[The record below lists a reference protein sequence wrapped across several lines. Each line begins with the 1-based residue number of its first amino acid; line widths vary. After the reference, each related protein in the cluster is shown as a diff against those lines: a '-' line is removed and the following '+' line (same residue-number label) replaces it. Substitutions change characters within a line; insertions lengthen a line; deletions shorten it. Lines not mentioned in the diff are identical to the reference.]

1 MNLRNIL
8 IGFGVAVTCFAFQSC
23 SEDEKGGYTPVNY
36 NVNGKVEKGPFVS
49 GSTIDIQPMDANM
62 QPLGSI
68 YSSTISDNTGSFS
81 FGSKEFETPF
91 AQLKAIGYFFNEV
104 DGQLSRGTLTLMAV
118 VNLSDQSTVNV
129 NILTHLKYKRIINLT
144 GQNKSYSDANKQA
157 QKELLTAFGLQRFL
171 DVDVSQYSI
180 TTGSDEAGALLAIS
194 SLLLVDR
201 SEAVLTEYLA
211 KLSEEFGQEGKFSE
225 TSLQQIKKDRNKL
238 NSKLPSIA
246 SNVVSRYNSLG
257 QTVLVKDLAY
267 FFDWNDDGIAGNEI
281 AGNDTPVTL
290 ETSRITVPKEGGE
303 YSIKIN
309 TSIPLTLTP
318 TESNTSQ
325 MPTENL
331 FDKLYETPG
340 LSSMKVEKA
349 LENNVLKVN
358 IKPSASRR
366 NRTDSVAI
374 YDFRDQKVAI
384 LTISQEGDPNAP
396 LPKLGQAGVQAF
408 NAYASSLSE
417 ALTSSNTLEAKYS
430 GVATDWEF
438 RAPLSSSNG
447 NINDIFSKYYRAIN
461 RNLIILEADAT
472 RESAYPDFLNTF
484 NAICYYNMVVYW
496 GGVPYLTTVPD
507 LNSLYLPRS
516 SEKDIFQALTSNLE
530 TAITKSDEKKNLFA
544 TSDLND
550 LLFVSKDVA
559 RIILANI
566 HMYQGEYSKAKSLLA
581 KVVSNNFYQLE
592 STTSYT
598 PTSKELIL
606 GLFKPDRSGNTP
618 TAITPILTYTDV
630 LLSLAECEA
639 HLGNEAAALNYLKMV
654 TRAKG
659 IAETSDVITGIK
671 EARKIALTD
680 QVGYFAFLKRNG
692 LAKSELK
699 LEDYQLLFPIPQ
711 REIDINPG
719 MTQNPGY

>member
-1 MNLRNIL
+1 MDLRNIL
-8 IGFGVAVTCFAFQSC
+8 IGFGVAVTCIAFQSC

-49 GSTIDIQPMDANM
+49 GSTIDVQPMDAEM

-68 YSSTISDNTGSFS
+68 YSTTISDNTGSFS

-91 AQLKAIGYFFNEV
+91 AQLKANGYFFNEV

-118 VNLSDQSTVNV
+118 VNLADQSTVNV

-257 QTVLVKDLAY
+257 KTVSVKDLAY

-281 AGNDTPVTL
+281 AGNGTPVTL

-303 YSIKIN
+303 YSIKIS
-309 TSIPLTLTP
+309 TSIPLTLDTQ
-318 TESNTSQ
+318 ESDGIHSIHES
-325 MPTENL
+325 M

-340 LSSMKVEKA
+340 LTLIKVEKA

-366 NRTDSVAI
+366 NVTDSVAI

-384 LTISQEGDPNAP
+384 LTISQEGDPSAP
-396 LPKLGQAGVQAF
+396 LPKLGEAGVQAF
-408 NAYASSLSE
+408 YAYASSLSE
-417 ALTSSNTLEAKYS
+417 VITSSNTLEAKYS
-430 GVATDWEF
+430 GITTDWEF

-472 RESAYPDFLNTF
+472 RESAYPDYLNTF

-507 LNSLYLPRS
+507 LNSLYLPRT

-530 TAITKSDEKKNLFA
+530 TAISKSDEKKNRFA

-566 HMYQGEYSKAKSLLA
+566 HMYQSEYSKAKSLLA

-606 GLFKPDRSGNTP
+606 GLFN
-618 TAITPILTYTDV
+618 TPILTYTDV

-639 HLGNEAAALNYLKMV
+639 HLGNDAAALNYLKMV

>member
-1 MNLRNIL
+1 MDLRNIL
-8 IGFGVAVTCFAFQSC
+8 IGFGVAVTCIAFQSC

-49 GSTIDIQPMDANM
+49 GSTIDVQPMDANM

-91 AQLKAIGYFFNEV
+91 ALLTANGYFFNEV

-118 VNLSDQSTVNV
+118 VNLADQSTVNV

-211 KLSEEFGQEGKFSE
+211 KLSEEFGQGGKFSE
-225 TSLQQIKKDRNKL
+225 TSQQQLKKDRNKL
-238 NSKLPSIA
+238 NSKLQYIA

-257 QTVLVKDLAY
+257 QTVSVKDLAY

-290 ETSRITVPKEGGE
+290 ETPRITVPKEGGE
-303 YSIKIN
+303 YSIKIS
-309 TSIPLTLTP
+309 TSIPLTLDTQ
-318 TESNTSQ
+318 ESDGIHSIHES
-325 MPTENL
+325 M

-340 LSSMKVEKA
+340 LTLIKVEKA

-366 NRTDSVAI
+366 NVTDSVAI

-384 LTISQEGDPNAP
+384 LTISQEGNPNAP
-396 LPKLGQAGVQAF
+396 LPKLGEAGVQAF
-408 NAYASSLSE
+408 YAYASSLSE
-417 ALTSSNTLEAKYS
+417 VITSSNTLEAKYS
-430 GVATDWEF
+430 GIATDPAF

-472 RESAYPDFLNTF
+472 RESAYPDYLNTF

-496 GGVPYLTTVPD
+496 GGVPYVKTTSD
-507 LNSLYLPRS
+507 LMGGYLPRT

-530 TAITKSDEKKNLFA
+530 TAISKSDEKKNRFA

-566 HMYQGEYSKAKSLLA
+566 HMYQSEYSKAKSLLA

-606 GLFKPDRSGNTP
+606 GLFN
-618 TAITPILTYTDV
+618 TPILTYTDV

-659 IAETSDVITGIK
+659 LTETSDVITGIK

-680 QVGYFAFLKRNG
+680 QIGYFAFLKRNG

-711 REIDINPG
+711 REIDLNPG

>member
-1 MNLRNIL
+1 MDLRNIL

-49 GSTIDIQPMDANM
+49 GSTIDVQPMDANM

-91 AQLKAIGYFFNEV
+91 AQLKANGYFFNEV
-104 DGQLSRGTLTLMAV
+104 DGQLSRGTLTLLAV
-118 VNLSDQSTVNV
+118 VNLADQSTVNV

-157 QKELLTAFGLQRFL
+157 QKELLTAFGLQRFP

-257 QTVLVKDLAY
+257 QTVSVKDLAY

-303 YSIKIN
+303 YSIKIS
-309 TSIPLTLTP
+309 TSIPLTLDTQ
-318 TESNTSQ
+318 ESDGIHSIHES
-325 MPTENL
+325 M

-340 LSSMKVEKA
+340 LTLIKVEKA

-358 IKPSASRR
+358 IKPTASRR
-366 NRTDSVAI
+366 NVTDSVAI
-374 YDFRDQKVAI
+374 YDFRGQKVAI
-384 LTISQEGDPNAP
+384 LTISQEGNPNAP
-396 LPKLGQAGVQAF
+396 LPKLGEAGVQAF
-408 NAYASSLSE
+408 YAYASSLSE

-496 GGVPYLTTVPD
+496 GGVPYVKTTSD
-507 LNSLYLPRS
+507 LMGGYLPRT

-530 TAITKSDEKKNLFA
+530 TAISKSDEKKNRFA

-566 HMYQGEYSKAKSLLA
+566 HMYQSEYSKAKSLLA

-606 GLFKPDRSGNTP
+606 GLFN
-618 TAITPILTYTDV
+618 TPILTYTDV

-639 HLGNEAAALNYLKMV
+639 HLGNDAAALNYLKMV

-711 REIDINPG
+711 REIDLNPG

>member
-1 MNLRNIL
+1 MDLRNIL

-49 GSTIDIQPMDANM
+49 GSTIDVQPMDANM

-91 AQLKAIGYFFNEV
+91 AQLKANGYFFNEV

-118 VNLSDQSTVNV
+118 VNLADQSTVNV

-180 TTGSDEAGALLAIS
+180 TTGSDQAGALLAIS

-257 QTVLVKDLAY
+257 QTVSVKDLAY

-281 AGNDTPVTL
+281 AGNGTPVTL

-303 YSIKIN
+303 YSIKIS
-309 TSIPLTLTP
+309 TSIPLTLDTQ
-318 TESNTSQ
+318 ESDGIHSIHES
-325 MPTENL
+325 M

-340 LSSMKVEKA
+340 LTLIKVEKA

-384 LTISQEGDPNAP
+384 LTISQEGNPNAP
-396 LPKLGQAGVQAF
+396 LPKLGEAGVQAF

-417 ALTSSNTLEAKYS
+417 AITSSNTLETKYS

-461 RNLIILEADAT
+461 RNLIVLEADAT
-472 RESAYPDFLNTF
+472 RESAYPDYLNTF

-507 LNSLYLPRS
+507 LNSLYLPRT
-516 SEKDIFQALTSNLE
+516 SEKDIFHALTSNLE
-530 TAITKSDEKKNLFA
+530 TAISKSDEKKNRFA

-566 HMYQGEYSKAKSLLA
+566 HMYQGEYPKAKSLLA

-606 GLFKPDRSGNTP
+606 GLFN
-618 TAITPILTYTDV
+618 TPILTYTDV

-639 HLGNEAAALNYLKMV
+639 HLGNDAAALNYLKMV

-659 IAETSDVITGIK
+659 IAETTDVITGIK

-719 MTQNPGY
+719 ITQNPGY

>member
-1 MNLRNIL
+1 MNLRKIL

-23 SEDEKGGYTPVNY
+23 SEDEKGGYSPANY

-49 GSTIDIQPMDANM
+49 GSTIDVQPMDANM

-91 AQLKAIGYFFNEV
+91 ALLTANGYFFNEV
-104 DGQLSRGTLTLMAV
+104 DGQLSRGTLTLMAI

-129 NILTHLKYKRIINLT
+129 NILTHLKYKRIINLI

-180 TTGSDEAGALLAIS
+180 TTGSDQAGALLAIS
-194 SLLLVDR
+194 SLILVDK
-201 SEAVLTEYLA
+201 SEAALTEYLA
-211 KLSEEFGQEGKFSE
+211 KLSEEFGQGGKFSE
-225 TSLQQIKKDRNKL
+225 TSQQQLKKDRNKL
-238 NSKLPSIA
+238 NSKLQYIA
-246 SNVVSRYNSLG
+246 SNVVSRYNNLG
-257 QTVLVKDLAY
+257 ITVSVKDLSY

-281 AGNDTPVTL
+281 AGNDNPVTL

-309 TSIPLTLTP
+309 TSIPLTLNTL
-318 TESNTSQ
+318 ESDIDQITSV
-325 MPTENL
+325 NL

-349 LENNVLKVN
+349 LENNVLKVK
-358 IKPSASRR
+358 IKPSASRS
-366 NRTDSVAI
+366 NLTSTVDI
-374 YDFRDQKVAI
+374 YDYREQKVAF
-384 LTISQEGDPNAP
+384 LTISQEGNPNAP
-396 LPKLGQAGVQAF
+396 LPKLGATGVQVF
-408 NAYASSLSE
+408 SIYASYLSE
-417 ALTSSNTLEAKYS
+417 AITNSNTLEAKYS
-430 GVATDWEF
+430 GIATDLAF
-438 RAPLSSSNG
+438 RAPLSSSDG
-447 NINDIFSKYYRAIN
+447 NLNDIFSKYYQAFHL
-461 RNLIILEADAT
+461 NLTILDEDAT

-496 GGVPYLTTVPD
+496 GGVPYVTTVPD
-507 LNSLYLPRS
+507 FISGYLPRS
-516 SEKDIFQALTSNLE
+516 SEKDIFQSLTSNLE
-530 TAITKSDEKKNLFA
+530 TAITKLDEKKNQFA
-544 TSDLND
+544 SSGLND

-559 RIILANI
+559 RVILANI
-566 HMYQGEYSKAKSLLA
+566 HMYQGEYTKAKSLLA

-630 LLSLAECEA
+630 LLSLAECEV
-639 HLGNEAAALNYLKMV
+639 HLGNEAEALNYLKMV

-659 IAETSDVITGIK
+659 IAESSDVITGIK
-671 EARKIALTD
+671 EARKKALTD
-680 QVGYFAFLKRNG
+680 QGGYFAFLKRNG

-699 LEDYQLLFPIPQ
+699 LEDYQLLFPIPL
-711 REIDINPG
+711 REVQLNPG

>member
-1 MNLRNIL
+1 MDLRNIL
-8 IGFGVAVTCFAFQSC
+8 IGFGVAVTCIAFQSC

-49 GSTIDIQPMDANM
+49 GSTIDVQPMDANM

-68 YSSTISDNTGSFS
+68 YSTTISDNTGSFS

-91 AQLKAIGYFFNEV
+91 AQLKANGYFFNEV
-104 DGQLSRGTLTLMAV
+104 DGQLSRGTLTLLAV
-118 VNLSDQSTVNV
+118 VNLADQSTVNV

-257 QTVLVKDLAY
+257 KTVSVKDLAY

-303 YSIKIN
+303 YSIKIS
-309 TSIPLTLTP
+309 TSIPLTLDTQ
-318 TESNTSQ
+318 ESDGIHSIHES
-325 MPTENL
+325 M

-340 LSSMKVEKA
+340 LTLIKVEKA
-349 LENNVLKVN
+349 LENNVLKVK
-358 IKPSASRR
+358 IKPAASRR
-366 NRTDSVAI
+366 NSTGAVDI
-374 YDFRDQKVAI
+374 YDFRGQKVAF
-384 LTISQEGDPNAP
+384 LTISQEGNPSAP

-417 ALTSSNTLEAKYS
+417 AITNSNTLEAKYS
-430 GVATDWEF
+430 GVATDPAF

-472 RESAYPDFLNTF
+472 RESAYPDYLNTF

-496 GGVPYLTTVPD
+496 GGVPYVKTTSD
-507 LNSLYLPRS
+507 LMGGYLPRT
-516 SEKDIFQALTSNLE
+516 SEKDIFQSLTSNLE
-530 TAITKSDEKKNLFA
+530 TAISKSDEKKNRFA

-566 HMYQGEYSKAKSLLA
+566 HMYQSEYSKAKSLLA

-606 GLFKPDRSGNTP
+606 GLFN
-618 TAITPILTYTDV
+618 TPILTYTDV

-659 IAETSDVITGIK
+659 LTETSDVITGIK

>member
-1 MNLRNIL
+1 MDLRNIL
-8 IGFGVAVTCFAFQSC
+8 IGFGVAVTCIAFQSC

-49 GSTIDIQPMDANM
+49 GSTIDVQPMDANM

-91 AQLKAIGYFFNEV
+91 AQLKANGYFFNEV

-118 VNLSDQSTVNV
+118 VNLADQSTVNV

-180 TTGSDEAGALLAIS
+180 TTGSDQAGALLAIS

-257 QTVLVKDLAY
+257 QTVSVKDLAY

-281 AGNDTPVTL
+281 AGNGTPVTL

-303 YSIKIN
+303 YSIKIS
-309 TSIPLTLTP
+309 TSIPLTLDTQ
-318 TESNTSQ
+318 ESDGIHSIH
-325 MPTENL
+325 ESL

-384 LTISQEGDPNAP
+384 LTISQEGNPNAP
-396 LPKLGQAGVQAF
+396 LPKLGEAGVQAF

-430 GVATDWEF
+430 GVATDPAF

-461 RNLIILEADAT
+461 RNLIVLEADAT

-507 LNSLYLPRS
+507 LNSLYLPRT

-530 TAITKSDEKKNLFA
+530 TAISKSDEKKNRFA

-566 HMYQGEYSKAKSLLA
+566 HMYQGEYTKAKSLLA

-606 GLFKPDRSGNTP
+606 GLFN
-618 TAITPILTYTDV
+618 TPILTYTDV

-639 HLGNEAAALNYLKMV
+639 HLGNDAAALNYLKMV

-680 QVGYFAFLKRNG
+680 QIGYFAFLKRNG

-711 REIDINPG
+711 REIDLNPG

>member
-1 MNLRNIL
+1 MDLRNIL

-91 AQLKAIGYFFNEV
+91 AQLKANGYFFNEV

-118 VNLSDQSTVNV
+118 VNLADQSTVNV

-157 QKELLTAFGLQRFL
+157 QKELLTAFGLQRFQ

-257 QTVLVKDLAY
+257 QTVSVKDLAY

-281 AGNDTPVTL
+281 AGNGTPVTL

-303 YSIKIN
+303 YSIKIS
-309 TSIPLTLTP
+309 TSIPLTLDTQ
-318 TESNTSQ
+318 ESDGIHSIHES
-325 MPTENL
+325 M

-340 LSSMKVEKA
+340 LTLIKVEKA

-366 NRTDSVAI
+366 NVTDSVAI

-384 LTISQEGDPNAP
+384 LTISQEGDPSAP
-396 LPKLGQAGVQAF
+396 LPKLGQAGVQVF
-408 NAYASSLSE
+408 SMYASSLSE

-472 RESAYPDFLNTF
+472 RESAYPDYLNTF

-496 GGVPYLTTVPD
+496 GGVPYVKTISD
-507 LNSLYLPRS
+507 LMGGYLPRT

-530 TAITKSDEKKNLFA
+530 TAISKSDEKKNRFA

-566 HMYQGEYSKAKSLLA
+566 HMYQGEYTKAKSLLA

-606 GLFKPDRSGNTP
+606 GLFN
-618 TAITPILTYTDV
+618 TPILTYTDV

-639 HLGNEAAALNYLKMV
+639 HLGNDAAALNYLKMV

>member
-1 MNLRNIL
+1 MDLRNIL
-8 IGFGVAVTCFAFQSC
+8 IGFGVAVTCFVFQSC
-23 SEDEKGGYTPVNY
+23 SEDEKGGYTSENY

-91 AQLKAIGYFFNEV
+91 AQLKANGYFFNEV

-194 SLLLVDR
+194 SLLLVDK

-257 QTVLVKDLAY
+257 KTVSVKDLAY

-281 AGNDTPVTL
+281 AGNGTPVTL

-309 TSIPLTLTP
+309 TSIPLTLDTQ
-318 TESNTSQ
+318 ESDGIHSIHQ
-325 MPTENL
+325 SL

-340 LSSMKVEKA
+340 LTLIKVEKA
-349 LENNVLKVN
+349 LENNVLKVK
-358 IKPSASRR
+358 IKPAASRR
-366 NRTDSVAI
+366 NRTGAVDI
-374 YDFRDQKVAI
+374 YDFRGQKVAF
-384 LTISQEGDPNAP
+384 LTISQEGNPSAP

-461 RNLIILEADAT
+461 RNLIVLEADAT

-496 GGVPYLTTVPD
+496 GGVPYLRTVPD
-507 LNSLYLPRS
+507 LNSLYLPRT
-516 SEKDIFQALTSNLE
+516 SEKDIFHALTSNLE
-530 TAITKSDEKKNLFA
+530 TAISKSDEKKNRFA

-566 HMYQGEYSKAKSLLA
+566 HMYQGDYTKAKSLLA

-606 GLFKPDRSGNTP
+606 GLFN
-618 TAITPILTYTDV
+618 TPILTYTDV

-639 HLGNEAAALNYLKMV
+639 HLGNETAALNYLKMV

-659 IAETSDVITGIK
+659 IAETSGVITGIK

-680 QVGYFAFLKRNG
+680 QIGYFAFLKRNG

-711 REIDINPG
+711 REIDLNPG
-719 MTQNPGY
+719 ITQNPGY

>member
-1 MNLRNIL
+1 MDLRNIL

-91 AQLKAIGYFFNEV
+91 AQLKANGYFFNEV

-246 SNVVSRYNSLG
+246 SNIVSRYNSLG
-257 QTVLVKDLAY
+257 KTVSVKDLAY

-303 YSIKIN
+303 YSIKIS
-309 TSIPLTLTP
+309 TSIPLTLDTQ
-318 TESNTSQ
+318 ESDGIHSIHES
-325 MPTENL
+325 M

-366 NRTDSVAI
+366 NITDSVAI

-384 LTISQEGDPNAP
+384 LTISQEGNPNAP
-396 LPKLGQAGVQAF
+396 LPKLGEAGVQAF
-408 NAYASSLSE
+408 SLYASRLSE
-417 ALTSSNTLEAKYS
+417 AITNSNTLEAKYS
-430 GVATDWEF
+430 GITTDWEF

-461 RNLIILEADAT
+461 RN
-472 RESAYPDFLNTF
+472 
-484 NAICYYNMVVYW
+484 
-496 GGVPYLTTVPD
+496 
-507 LNSLYLPRS
+507 
-516 SEKDIFQALTSNLE
+516 
-530 TAITKSDEKKNLFA
+530 
-544 TSDLND
+544 
-550 LLFVSKDVA
+550 
-559 RIILANI
+559 
-566 HMYQGEYSKAKSLLA
+566 
-581 KVVSNNFYQLE
+581 
-592 STTSYT
+592 
-598 PTSKELIL
+598 
-606 GLFKPDRSGNTP
+606 
-618 TAITPILTYTDV
+618 
-630 LLSLAECEA
+630 
-639 HLGNEAAALNYLKMV
+639 
-654 TRAKG
+654 
-659 IAETSDVITGIK
+659 
-671 EARKIALTD
+671 
-680 QVGYFAFLKRNG
+680 
-692 LAKSELK
+692 
-699 LEDYQLLFPIPQ
+699 
-711 REIDINPG
+711 
-719 MTQNPGY
+719 

>member
-1 MNLRNIL
+1 
-8 IGFGVAVTCFAFQSC
+8 
-23 SEDEKGGYTPVNY
+23 
-36 NVNGKVEKGPFVS
+36 
-49 GSTIDIQPMDANM
+49 
-62 QPLGSI
+62 
-68 YSSTISDNTGSFS
+68 
-81 FGSKEFETPF
+81 
-91 AQLKAIGYFFNEV
+91 
-104 DGQLSRGTLTLMAV
+104 
-118 VNLSDQSTVNV
+118 
-129 NILTHLKYKRIINLT
+129 
-144 GQNKSYSDANKQA
+144 
-157 QKELLTAFGLQRFL
+157 
-171 DVDVSQYSI
+171 
-180 TTGSDEAGALLAIS
+180 
-194 SLLLVDR
+194 
-201 SEAVLTEYLA
+201 
-211 KLSEEFGQEGKFSE
+211 
-225 TSLQQIKKDRNKL
+225 
-238 NSKLPSIA
+238 
-246 SNVVSRYNSLG
+246 
-257 QTVLVKDLAY
+257 
-267 FFDWNDDGIAGNEI
+267 
-281 AGNDTPVTL
+281 
-290 ETSRITVPKEGGE
+290 
-303 YSIKIN
+303 
-309 TSIPLTLTP
+309 
-318 TESNTSQ
+318 
-325 MPTENL
+325 
-331 FDKLYETPG
+331 
-340 LSSMKVEKA
+340 
-349 LENNVLKVN
+349 
-358 IKPSASRR
+358 
-366 NRTDSVAI
+366 
-374 YDFRDQKVAI
+374 
-384 LTISQEGDPNAP
+384 
-396 LPKLGQAGVQAF
+396 AGVQAF

-461 RNLIILEADAT
+461 RNLIVLEADAT

-507 LNSLYLPRS
+507 LNSLYLPRT

-530 TAITKSDEKKNLFA
+530 TAISKSDEKKNQFA

-566 HMYQGEYSKAKSLLA
+566 HMYQGEYTKAKSLLA

-606 GLFKPDRSGNTP
+606 GLFN
-618 TAITPILTYTDV
+618 TPILTYTDV

-639 HLGNEAAALNYLKMV
+639 HLGNDAAALNYLKMV

-711 REIDINPG
+711 REIDLNPG

>member
-1 MNLRNIL
+1 MDLRNIL
-8 IGFGVAVTCFAFQSC
+8 IGFGVAVTCIAFQSC

-68 YSSTISDNTGSFS
+68 YSTTISDNTGSFS

-91 AQLKAIGYFFNEV
+91 AQLKANGYFFNEV
-104 DGQLSRGTLTLMAV
+104 DGQLSRGTLTLLAV
-118 VNLSDQSTVNV
+118 VNLADQSTVNV

-157 QKELLTAFGLQRFL
+157 QKELLTAFGLQRFQ

-180 TTGSDEAGALLAIS
+180 TTGSDQAGALLAIS

-257 QTVLVKDLAY
+257 QTVSVKDLAY

-281 AGNDTPVTL
+281 AGNGTPVTL

-318 TESNTSQ
+318 TESNTDHI
-325 MPTENL
+325 TANDL

-366 NRTDSVAI
+366 NVTDSVAI
-374 YDFRDQKVAI
+374 YDFRGQKVAI
-384 LTISQEGDPNAP
+384 LTISQEGNPNAP
-396 LPKLGQAGVQAF
+396 LPKLGEAGVQAF
-408 NAYASSLSE
+408 YAYASSLSE
-417 ALTSSNTLEAKYS
+417 VITSSNTLEAKYS
-430 GVATDWEF
+430 GVATDPAF

-461 RNLIILEADAT
+461 RNLIVLEADAT

-516 SEKDIFQALTSNLE
+516 SEKDIFHALTSNLE
-530 TAITKSDEKKNLFA
+530 TAISKSDEKKNRFA

-566 HMYQGEYSKAKSLLA
+566 HKYQGEYTKAKSLLA

-606 GLFKPDRSGNTP
+606 GLFN
-618 TAITPILTYTDV
+618 TPILTYTDV

-639 HLGNEAAALNYLKMV
+639 HLGNDAAAHNYLKMV

-659 IAETSDVITGIK
+659 LTETSDVITGIK

-699 LEDYQLLFPIPQ
+699 LEDYQLLLPIPQ
-711 REIDINPG
+711 REIDLNPG